1 MTIPYHTETWELD
14 PSNNIFPVIN
24 GKILANKM
32 FDCRLRR
39 FFKSGLWVRFSNLF
53 IWVLCDLKMNLYII
67 SIGSHWKKTSTS
79 MWGTPSEKD
88 PKMKPWFGEKL
99 DRKHLR
105 VVLDDTLRPWTEAQR
120 NMELNFRW
128 VKEFILLIVISD
140 MTCITCPFFCLR
152 VLHYFSK
159 MPPFYGNFT
168 DNATLMPENSMRTI
182 WHFRRLWIQSGS
194 SSGPWYC

>member
-1 MTIPYHTETWELD
+1 MGRYWPTRCLIAGYQVSSKVAFGFVSVTFFFGCCVWPQNETI
-14 PSNNIFPVIN
+14 
-24 GKILANKM
+24 
-32 FDCRLRR
+32 
-39 FFKSGLWVRFSNLF
+39 
-53 IWVLCDLKMNLYII
+53 LYII
-67 SIGSHWKKTSTS
+67 SIGSLSQKTSTS

-88 PKMKPWFGEKL
+88 PKMKPWVGEKL

-105 VVLDDTLRPWTEAQR
+105 VVLDDTLRPWTEAQQ

-140 MTCITCPFFCLR
+140 DMHYVPLFCLR
-152 VLHYFSK
+152 VHFSK
-159 MPPFYGNFT
+159 MPPFYRNFT
-168 DNATLMPENSMRTI
+168 YNATLKPENSMRTI